1 MAEILLFHHAQ
12 GQTTGFGYTIV
23 DLMDLENLAVE
34 GGSTLEVRLPAT
46 RSAPSTSA
54 YSHIRGAPD
63 HWDD

>member
-34 GGSTLEVRLPAT
+34 GGSTLEVRFA
-46 RSAPSTSA
+46 RDAIGSEHIGV
-54 YSHIRGAPD
+54 SHIRGAPD